1 MVENETFTDEETN
14 SIPTG
19 AIIATA
25 VTAGVIAF
33 LLRRRAKPEPRIET
47 PSDVAAAAW
56 ERFHDPEF
64 RARTAA
70 ATRDFLA
77 VRVGREMKPVLL
89 ELLKDLKVYVDD
101 GFRRAEKAIKEL

>member
-1 MVENETFTDEETN
+1 VVEAETFADEGTT

-25 VTAGVIAF
+25 VGAGLVVF

-47 PSDVAAAAW
+47 PSEVAAAAW
-56 ERFHDPEF
+56 ARFQDPEF

-77 VRVGREMKPVLL
+77 VRVGREMKPILL
-89 ELLKDLKVYVDD
+89 DLLKDLKSYVDD
-101 GFRRAEKAIKEL
+101 GFRRVERTIKDL